1 MNNPTFFRLSSGLY
15 INLSLITCIWLETH
29 KDGKPRDKPVRKFNL
44 AGEPETDYPMTEEEF
59 NQIVDL

>member
-15 INLSLITCIWLETH
+15 INIHQITCLWPENS
-29 KDGKPRDKPVRKFNL
+29 PVTGQLMYKFNL
-44 AGEPETDYPMTEEEF
+44 AGEPDTEYNMTLEEF

>member
-15 INLSLITCIWLETH
+15 INIHQITCLWPENSKVTGRLFY
-29 KDGKPRDKPVRKFNL
+29 KFNL
-44 AGEPETDYPMTEEEF
+44 AGDPETEYQMTEDEF

>member
-15 INLSLITCIWLETH
+15 INIHQITCIWMEVY
-29 KDGKPRDKPVRKFNL
+29 KDGKPLPAPVRKFHL
-44 AGEPETDYPMTEEEF
+44 AGDTDTEYLMTEDEF